1 MSNSCRPCLSNAEG
15 LAKISM
21 DRNFTHEFRNSTLH
35 VDDSLSQCLPKQ
47 RHLEQNKHH
56 AMAIA
61 VFNVP
66 LCLMALVGNL
76 AIFLAISKTRS
87 LHSPANILLANL
99 AVADFGVGLIAQPA
113 MIIFLLTGMQGFSS
127 TFYVMCTLEIA
138 SNYLCGVS
146 TVTVTAIGLERL
158 LALKLHLRYTS
169 IITNFRAILA
179 VIGVWLSVAIYSL
192 AWLWKSQI
200 FEITGSAIAVLLVTN
215 FFIYSNICLIVRRHQ
230 RQIRHQQPQAN
241 VGNIFSSIIRL
252 KRTVVNTFLVFILMS
267 CCTAPQMLVLIN
279 RRPSLTAY
287 YVTSTMINL
296 NSSLNPVLYC
306 WRIRE
311 LRSAVKKLFC
321 R

>member
-1 MSNSCRPCLSNAEG
+1 
-15 LAKISM
+15 M

-35 VDDSLSQCLPKQ
+35 VDDSVSQCLSKQ
-47 RHLEQNKHH
+47 RHLEQNKHQ
-56 AMAIA
+56 AMAVA

-66 LCLMALVGNL
+66 LCLAALVGNF
-76 AIFLAISKTRS
+76 AILLAISKTRS
-87 LHSPANILLANL
+87 LHSPAIILLANL
-99 AVADFGVGLIAQPA
+99 AVADFGVGLISQPS
-113 MIIFLLTGMQGFSS
+113 MIIFLVTGMQGFSS

-138 SNYLCGVS
+138 SYYICGVS
-146 TVTVTAIGLERL
+146 TATVTAIGLDRL

-192 AWLWKSQI
+192 VWLWKSQI
-200 FEITGSAIAVLLVTN
+200 FVITAGSAIAVVLVTN
-215 FFIYSNICLIVRRHQ
+215 FVIYSNIYLIVRRHQ
-230 RQIRHQQPQAN
+230 RQIQHQQSQAN
-241 VGNIFSSIIRL
+241 VGNIFSLILRL
-252 KRTVVNTFLVFILMS
+252 KSTVVNTFLVFILMI
-267 CCTAPQMLVLIN
+267 CCTAPQMFVLIN
-279 RRPSLTAY
+279 GRPSLTAY

-311 LRSAVKKLFC
+311 LRSAVKKLFY